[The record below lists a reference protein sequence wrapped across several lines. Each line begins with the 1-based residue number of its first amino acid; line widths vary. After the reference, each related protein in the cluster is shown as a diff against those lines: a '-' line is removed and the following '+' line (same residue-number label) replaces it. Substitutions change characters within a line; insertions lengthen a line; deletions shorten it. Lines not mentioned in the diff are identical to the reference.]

1 MKRYNHI
8 NGVDNLIKIFSIK
21 KYYCND
27 FKGRISYLL
36 FAFLYLVKN
45 YRLDLN
51 FFTFVLFY
59 NLRAVITQ
67 VIKLLK

>member
-51 FFTFVLFY
+51 FFHICAVLQFESCY
-59 NLRAVITQ
+59 NSSN
-67 VIKLLK
+67 